1 VSRKKIAENVEHRVQ
16 TPVRELA
23 VTTIFQSVSVSELI
37 HSCAMKS
44 EIVVRQ
50 IQKLSHVNSEHICG
64 RDKTMMNTGDI
75 EAFTQAT
82 YTQEL

>member
-1 VSRKKIAENVEHRVQ
+1 
-16 TPVRELA
+16 
-23 VTTIFQSVSVSELI
+23 
-37 HSCAMKS
+37 MKS
-44 EIVVRQ
+44 EIVARQ